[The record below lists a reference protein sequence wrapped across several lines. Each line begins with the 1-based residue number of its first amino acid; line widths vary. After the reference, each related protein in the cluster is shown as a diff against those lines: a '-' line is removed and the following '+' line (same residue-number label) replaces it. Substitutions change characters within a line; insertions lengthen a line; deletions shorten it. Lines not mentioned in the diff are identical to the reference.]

1 MQDPKDGNYMLDKDI
16 VSGHRE
22 NSILIRD
29 LDGSLTGAQNRT
41 IVKKGAYYTTS
52 VDCVTKENWNMDVC
66 RARYIKVRTQNARPD
81 TYMIFPSIISVLHP
95 SQKLA

>member
-41 IVKKGAYYTTS
+41 IVKKGAYYMRG
-52 VDCVTKENWNMDVC
+52 VDCVTREHWNMDVC
-66 RARYIKVRTQNARPD
+66 RTRFIKVRTQNTCPD
-81 TYMIFPSIISVLHP
+81 TYMIFPPMISVLHP